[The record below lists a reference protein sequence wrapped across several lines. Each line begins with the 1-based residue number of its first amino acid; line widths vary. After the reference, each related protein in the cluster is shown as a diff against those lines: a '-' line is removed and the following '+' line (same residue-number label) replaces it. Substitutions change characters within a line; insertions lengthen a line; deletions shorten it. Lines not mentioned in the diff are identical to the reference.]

1 MLSSTLQNQICR
13 MGLRVSVPSY
23 GLFSAG
29 RLFCWMLLV
38 LSVPIRAIELLCSSF
53 YFFLERPRLP
63 NGSFLAHSFLLG
75 RSCLAYALEKVCAP
89 YLIESFRRTL
99 PTYRKLLR
107 RVVHRIDRIFA
118 ESRNNAG
125 ASKATRYILGVFSPT
140 FLLIRHALGLLSSE
154 LASTCLLLL
163 TGIHNFWSRLSLRGI
178 EPRQQSLRHSRT
190 CIATTHVRSGSFRP
204 FSWRPICRFF
214 GLLCLYIRSPLADY
228 NRHASDV
235 QTLIEAWPR
244 QDTTNREAK
253 KK

>member
-75 RSCLAYALEKVCAP
+75 RSCLAYAREKVCVP

-99 PTYRKLLR
+99 TTYRKLLY

-118 ESRNNAG
+118 ESHYNAD
-125 ASKATRYILGVFSPT
+125 ASKSTRYIPGVFSPT
-140 FLLIRHALGLLSSE
+140 FLLIRRALGLLSSE
-154 LASTCLLLL
+154 LVLACLILL
-163 TGIHNFWSRLSLRGI
+163 TGIRNFWCRFCLRGI
-178 EPRQQSLRHSRT
+178 VPRQQSLRHSRT
-190 CIATTHVRSGSFRP
+190 CIATAHARSGSFRP
-204 FSWRPICRFF
+204 FARRPIFRFV

-228 NRHASDV
+228 NRHAADV
-235 QTLIEAWPR
+235 QTLTESWP
-244 QDTTNREAK
+244 K
-253 KK
+253 